1 MIATGTKK
9 SFQGCSQTTSRRVS
23 PIDREPSVDV
33 TLILPVAKKMTKSQP
48 ASFEDLI
55 RELSTYDLS
64 VGELALA
71 LREMVLEEAPA
82 AVEKLLRVYALVLWY
97 SLTGRMSD
105 AFVQVV
111 VYTKGVNL
119 MFNRGAELQDP
130 DGVLVGDGK
139 IIRHIKV
146 RRPED
151 LKNRHLRKFIRAALK
166 HAKSIEKEKELAGR
180 SPKLAARPTAKKRAR
195 K

>member
-1 MIATGTKK
+1 MTEAI
-9 SFQGCSQTTSRRVS
+9 
-23 PIDREPSVDV
+23 PPS
-33 TLILPVAKKMTKSQP
+33 
-48 ASFEDLI
+48 EELI

-82 AVEKLLRVYALVLWY
+82 SVEKLFRVYALVFWY

-105 AFVQVV
+105 AFCQVV
-111 VYTKGVNL
+111 VYAKGVNL
-119 MFNRGAELQDP
+119 MFNRGAELDDP
-130 DGVLVGDGK
+130 DGVLVGEGK

-166 HAKSIEKEKELAGR
+166 HARLIQKEKDLANLDRVSAKGR
-180 SPKLAARPTAKKRAR
+180 STKRVAGAARKGSSSAPVGQASRKRR
-195 K
+195 PPR

>member
-1 MIATGTKK
+1 
-9 SFQGCSQTTSRRVS
+9 
-23 PIDREPSVDV
+23 
-33 TLILPVAKKMTKSQP
+33 MTKSQP

-55 RELSTYDLS
+55 RELSSFDLS

-82 AVEKLLRVYALVLWY
+82 AVERVLRVYALVFWY
-97 SLTGRMSD
+97 SLTGKMSD

-111 VYTKGVNL
+111 TYPKGVNL
-119 MFNRGAELQDP
+119 MFNRGAELEDP
-130 DGVLVGDGK
+130 DGVLVGEGK

-146 RRPED
+146 RRTAD
-151 LKNRHLRKFIRAALK
+151 LKDPHLRKFIRAALK
-166 HAKSIEKEKELAGR
+166 HAKTIARDKELAGR
-180 SPKLAARPTAKKRAR
+180 STKPAGRTSAKKRAR

>member
-1 MIATGTKK
+1 MTEAI
-9 SFQGCSQTTSRRVS
+9 
-23 PIDREPSVDV
+23 PPS
-33 TLILPVAKKMTKSQP
+33 
-48 ASFEDLI
+48 EDLI

-71 LREMVLEEAPA
+71 LREMVLKEAPE
-82 AVEKLLRVYALVLWY
+82 AVEKVLRVYALVFWY

-111 VYTKGVNL
+111 IYAKGVNL
-119 MFNRGAELQDP
+119 MFNRGAELEDP
-130 DGVLVGDGK
+130 DGVLTGEGK

-151 LKNRHLRKFIRAALK
+151 LKKPYLRKFIRAALK
-166 HAKSIEKEKELAGR
+166 HAKVIAREKELAGR
-180 SPKLAARPTAKKRAR
+180 STKQAVRPSAKRRHAK
-195 K
+195 

>member
-1 MIATGTKK
+1 MNPPA
-9 SFQGCSQTTSRRVS
+9 
-23 PIDREPSVDV
+23 
-33 TLILPVAKKMTKSQP
+33 AKKMNKSQLP
-48 ASFEDLI
+48 SFEDLI

-82 AVEKLLRVYALVLWY
+82 AVEKLLRVYALVFWY

-111 VYTKGVNL
+111 VYAKGVNL

-130 DGVLVGDGK
+130 DGVLLGDGK

-166 HAKSIEKEKELAGR
+166 HAKSIEKEKKLAGR
-180 SPKLAARPTAKKRAR
+180 SPELTGRASAKMRHR
-195 K
+195 KGSALD